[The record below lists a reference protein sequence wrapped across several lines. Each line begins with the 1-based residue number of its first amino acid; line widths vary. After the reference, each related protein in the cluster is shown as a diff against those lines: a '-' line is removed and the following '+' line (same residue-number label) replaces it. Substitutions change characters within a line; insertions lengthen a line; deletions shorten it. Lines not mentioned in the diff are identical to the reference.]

1 MDLWVHARVESNCG
15 LYTILYHCIPS
26 SWGIVCYQSIGIC
39 LPILLGFPWHGMTIL
54 SAAIKRGDFL
64 APYVWRSPRSQGQ
77 PSPQQETHYP
87 PVIKHGWEI
96 SGRNEGLMGKSSVYI
111 KGGFSIAMF
120 SYWKVHLAN
129 IPSNTDCSCLCTSSP
144 SFNSDTVGDSGCWV
158 CSFSWYKQEPFRYI
172 FDAQKWIRFP

>member
-1 MDLWVHARVESNCG
+1 MSLWTSESMQESSQ
-15 LYTILYHCIPS
+15 IVDCIPLHTQFLRY
-26 SWGIVCYQSIGIC
+26 CLLSIHRD
-39 LPILLGFPWHGMTIL
+39 LFTH
-54 SAAIKRGDFL
+54 SARTARIPMAWDDHTLRSNQT
-64 APYVWRSPRSQGQ
+64 WRWTKSPQGQ

-96 SGRNEGLMGKSSVYI
+96 PGRNEGLMGKSSVYI

-158 CSFSWYKQEPFRYI
+158 CSFS
-172 FDAQKWIRFP
+172 